1 MEKILEIAKE
11 KNMIMLNS
19 EVPLSQSKA
28 ESILFEIGSQVFKDR
43 KWLLPLFSESGK
55 KAVLVNLSGD
65 TEFIKG
71 SVLFVL
77 ESIASGIHQKNTS
90 AKKIYDSSF
99 PYKIPYP
106 IFICIDME
114 TKTSIPIFIS
124 PGRLNK
130 GLPDDAVT
138 PEHIEKVISNYRAYE
153 VDEEKIKRKLGQ
165 KYEAYLKSLI
175 EQGVIDCNFNLKAS
189 MSKLFTCLNALTKN
203 TKNWFRICPSCL
215 KPVLIIGKAV
225 RKLYCNSCLKHYKAI
240 NKRVLKL
247 KKECFSDLRFKEKF
261 ESHKI
266 PSDYE
271 LIKTYPEKQ
280 RQLIGFDYLNK
291 FLEKEKFDEVKVE
304 KHIKELKKW
313 HSLCESLF
321 NFKD

>member
-1 MEKILEIAKE
+1 MEKILEILKE

-65 TEFIKG
+65 TEFVKG
-71 SVLFVL
+71 WVLW
-77 ESIASGIHQKNTS
+77 
-90 AKKIYDSSF
+90 
-99 PYKIPYP
+99 IPYMLAHGMNVEIKKTRQEKEKERKIREKLKKEGS
-106 IFICIDME
+106 IFINPSKVNKE
-114 TKTSIPIFIS
+114 IP
-124 PGRLNK
+124 
-130 GLPDDAVT
+130 DEAVN
-138 PEHIEKVISNYRAYE
+138 PEYVERVISLVRSLAKTENI
-153 VDEEKIKRKLGQ
+153 IKKKLGQ
-165 KYEAYLKSLI
+165 KYEAFLKNLV
-175 EQGVIDCNFNLKAS
+175 EQGVIDYGFNLKAS
-189 MSKLFTCLNALTKN
+189 VNKLSVCINSFAIN

-215 KPVLIIGKAV
+215 KPVLIMGKAV

-247 KKECFSDLRFKEKF
+247 KKECFSDKRFKEKF

-280 RQLIGFDYLNK
+280 RQLISFDYLTK
-291 FLEKEKFDEVKVE
+291 LARKQVDEVKVE

>member
-1 MEKILEIAKE
+1 
-11 KNMIMLNS
+11 MIMLNS

-71 SVLFVL
+71 WVLW
-77 ESIASGIHQKNTS
+77 
-90 AKKIYDSSF
+90 
-99 PYKIPYP
+99 IPYMLAHGMNIEIKKTRQEKEKERKIREKLKKEGS
-106 IFICIDME
+106 IFINPSKVNKE
-114 TKTSIPIFIS
+114 IP
-124 PGRLNK
+124 
-130 GLPDDAVT
+130 DEAVN
-138 PEHIEKVISNYRAYE
+138 PEYVERVISLVRSLAKTENI
-153 VDEEKIKRKLGQ
+153 IKKKLGQ
-165 KYEAYLKSLI
+165 KYEAFLKNLV
-175 EQGVIDCNFNLKAS
+175 EQGVIDYGFNLKAS
-189 MSKLFTCLNALTKN
+189 VNKLSVCINAFAIN

-215 KPVLIIGKAV
+215 KPVLIMGKAV

-247 KKECFSDLRFKEKF
+247 KKECFSDKRFKEKF

-280 RQLIGFDYLNK
+280 RQLISFDYLTK
-291 FLEKEKFDEVKVE
+291 LARKQVDEVKVE
-304 KHIKELKKW
+304 KHITELKKW